1 MKQAYWQTVRNVIRD
16 SDIVIYL
23 LDARFAEESRNRD
36 VERLIK
42 ISGKKVIFAFTKYD
56 LTVGSRINLPYDL
69 KPFVMVSAKDF
80 HGIRKL
86 KLIIILEAKKRKIKR
101 PIVGVIGYPNVGKSS
116 LINALTGRGSAATS
130 SQPGHTK
137 GKQYISA
144 GKFLLI
150 DTPGVIPLKEKF
162 GFKHIQLAA
171 IPSSIDADVAA
182 LKLLE
187 ENPGAAESYFGI
199 AVQEDKEETL
209 KEIAIKK
216 ALLLKGG
223 VADVNRAAKLI
234 LKLYQEGKF

>member
-36 VERLIK
+36 VEKLIK
-42 ISGKKVIFAFTKYD
+42 RAGKKVIFAFTKCD
-56 LTVGSRINLPYDL
+56 LAVGSKISLPQDL
-69 KPFVMVSAKDF
+69 KPFILVSAKNF

-86 KLIIILEAKKRKIKR
+86 KLIIILEAKKRKIPR

-116 LINALTGRGSAATS
+116 LINAISGRGSAPTS

-137 GKQYISA
+137 GKQYINA

-150 DTPGVIPLKEKF
+150 DTPGVIPLKERF

-171 IPSSIDADVAA
+171 IPSNVDADVAA

-187 ENPGAAESYFGI
+187 ENQGAAESYFKV

-209 KEIAIKK
+209 KDIAIKK